1 MKHLQES
8 NTWMRLELETRVRE
22 HRVGNRV
29 YGEVRVVK
37 RELARLVGRT
47 VHVTISDSP
56 CRTNNNIDK
65 ILEELNRKI
74 TEKPDYFPRIIT
86 IAEAFGADPAT
97 ILLMFI
103 SKCIENAD
111 CAVQLSMI
119 EYRYTD
125 IILDVIKTDKKLE
138 KAIELVNSILEQKY
152 LDQIEEKKRE
162 EEEAYMRLK
171 RLLSEEG
178 EETR

>member
-1 MKHLQES
+1 
-8 NTWMRLELETRVRE
+8 MRLELETRVRE
-22 HRVGNRV
+22 HRVGDKV

-86 IAEAFGADPAT
+86 IAEALGVDSAT
-97 ILLMFI
+97 VLLMLI

-125 IILDVIKTDKKLE
+125 IVLEVVKTDKKFE
-138 KAIELVNSILEQKY
+138 KAVELVNSILEQRY
-152 LDQIEEKKRE
+152 MDHIGEKKRE

-178 EETR
+178 EEEEEETR